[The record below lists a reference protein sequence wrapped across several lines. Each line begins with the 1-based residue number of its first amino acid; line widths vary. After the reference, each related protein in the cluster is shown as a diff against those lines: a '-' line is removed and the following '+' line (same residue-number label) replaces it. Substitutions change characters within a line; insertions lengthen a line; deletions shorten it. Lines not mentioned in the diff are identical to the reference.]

1 MSLLNLPGSACG
13 CGDIWGSLRPLPA
26 SVCGEDTTG
35 TPSPACPGSVPMTG
49 RGCLP
54 QPGLPPRPGCVC
66 VDWGQVSSAEKP
78 LPRPGRPLLSLPMRA
93 RGDLPDSVAA
103 AGGGRGR
110 GERGVQTPVLRAQT
124 SELRSSKR
132 RSYKKSGRPPLPQP
146 PPTLAAPPLA
156 APPAPSRPPEPSL
169 PSRQQRPRWRRLDP
183 ASCKYPGAP
192 RVAGGRAG
200 RPGGRGG
207 PPASVAP
214 GPLQA

>member
-35 TPSPACPGSVPMTG
+35 TPSPACPGFVPVTG

-66 VDWGQVSSAEKP
+66 VDWGQVSSAEEP
-78 LPRPGRPLLSLPMRA
+78 LPRPGRPLLSLPVRA

-110 GERGVQTPVLRAQT
+110 GGGGSKLPCSERKP
-124 SELRSSKR
+124 RSCEAPNGEV
-132 RSYKKSGRPPLPQP
+132 KKSGRPPLPRL
-146 PPTLAAPPLA
+146 PPTLAAPRLA

-200 RPGGRGG
+200 RPGGRRG